1 MVSKGQQMSSYPE
14 LKLYIGGEWKTADGA
29 PVINPHDE
37 TVLGTVPHATR
48 TDLDNAL
55 AAAEHGF
62 RVWSRTSPAKRADLI
77 FAATKLMRERV
88 EEMAYA
94 MTLEQGKPIAQSR
107 LEILRGCEIMEWDAQ
122 EGRRVY
128 GRIIP
133 SEPGMRHSV
142 LRQPIGVVAAFSPWN
157 FPMSSPARKVGGALA
172 AGCSIIL
179 KASEETPAGAVQL
192 VQAFHD
198 AGLPPGVLNLVFGKP
213 SDVSEYLIPQPSVRL
228 VTFTG
233 SVPVGKHLSA
243 MAGAHMKPVIMELG
257 GHSPVIVCDDVDPV
271 STAATS
277 AIGKSRNAGQVCVS
291 PTRFFVEDKIYDQF
305 TASFAEKAA
314 AMKIGNG
321 IDPAN
326 QMGPLANERRIAA
339 MEMFV
344 ADATAKGARVAAG
357 GTRIGNRG
365 YYFPLTVLADVPDDG
380 RAMHEEPFGPLA
392 LLSRVHSLDE
402 AIEKANSVPYGL
414 AGYAFTNN
422 ARNADRLAESV
433 EVGNLSINH
442 LVASSAETP
451 FGGVKDSGI
460 GREGGVEG
468 LQCYTVV
475 KNVSHLTS

>member
-1 MVSKGQQMSSYPE
+1 MSAYPE
-14 LKLYIGGEWKTADGA
+14 LKLYIGGEWKTAGGA

-37 TVLGTVPHATR
+37 SVLATVPHATR
-48 TDLDNAL
+48 ADLDNAL

-62 RVWSRTSPAKRADLI
+62 RIWSRTSPARRAELI
-77 FAATKLMRERV
+77 CAATKLMRERI
-88 EEMAYA
+88 EDMAMA

-157 FPMSSPARKVGGALA
+157 FPMSSPARKVGGALS

-192 VQAFHD
+192 TQAFHD
-198 AGLPPGVLNLVFGKP
+198 AGLPLGVLNLVFGKP
-213 SDVSEYLIPQPSVRL
+213 SDISEYLIPQPSVRL

-271 STAATS
+271 STAVTS

-291 PTRFFVEDKIYDQF
+291 PTRFFVEDKIYDAF

-314 AMKIGNG
+314 AMKVGNG
-321 IDPAN
+321 LDPAN

-339 MEMFV
+339 MEMLV
-344 ADATAKGARVAAG
+344 ADATGKGARIAAG
-357 GTRIGNRG
+357 GARIGNSG
-365 YYFPLTVLADVPDDG
+365 YYFPLTVLADVPDDA
-380 RAMHEEPFGPLA
+380 RAMREEPFGPLA
-392 LLSRVHSLDE
+392 LLSRVRSLDE

-414 AGYAFTNN
+414 AGYAFTNS
-422 ARNADRLAESV
+422 ARNADRLADGV

-475 KNVSHLTS
+475 KNVSHLTT

>member
-1 MVSKGQQMSSYPE
+1 MPSYPE
-14 LKLYIGGEWKTADGA
+14 LKLYIGGEWKAAAGA

-37 TVLGTVPHATR
+37 SVPGVVPHANKD
-48 TDLDNAL
+48 DLDNAL

-62 RVWSRTSPAKRADLI
+62 RLWSRTSPAKRAEMI
-77 FAATKLMRERV
+77 FAATRLMRDRIED
-88 EEMAYA
+88 MAYA

-122 EGRRVY
+122 EGRRIY

-133 SEPGMRHSV
+133 GEPGMRHSV

-228 VTFTG
+228 ITFTG

-271 STAATS
+271 SAAATS

-314 AMKIGNG
+314 AMKVGNG
-321 IDPAN
+321 LDPAN

-339 MEMFV
+339 MEILV
-344 ADATAKGARVAAG
+344 ADATAKGARIVAG
-357 GTRIGNRG
+357 GARIGNRG
-365 YYFPLTVLADVPDDG
+365 YYFPLTVLADVPDDA
-380 RAMHEEPFGPLA
+380 RAMREEPFGPLA
-392 LLSRVHSLDE
+392 LLSRVRGLDE

-414 AGYAFTNN
+414 AGYAFTNS

-475 KNVSHLTS
+475 KNVSHLTA

>member
-1 MVSKGQQMSSYPE
+1 MLSKGKSMPSYPQ
-14 LKLYIGGEWKTADGA
+14 LKLYIGGEWKTAEGA

-37 TVLGTVPHATR
+37 SVLGTVPHATR
-48 TDLDNAL
+48 ADLDNAL

-157 FPMSSPARKVGGALA
+157 FPMSSPARKVGGALS

-179 KASEETPAGAVQL
+179 KAPEETPAGAVQL
-192 VQAFHD
+192 VQAFVD
-198 AGLPPGVLNLVFGKP
+198 AGLPAGVLNLVFGKP
-213 SDVSEYLIPQPSVRL
+213 SDISEYLIPQPSVRL

-314 AMKIGNG
+314 AMKVGNG
-321 IDPAN
+321 LDPAN

-339 MEMFV
+339 MEMLV
-344 ADATAKGARVAAG
+344 ADATAKGARIAAG
-357 GTRIGNRG
+357 GARIGNSG
-365 YYFPLTVLADVPDDG
+365 YYFPLTVLADVPDDA
-380 RAMHEEPFGPLA
+380 RAMREEPFGPLA
-392 LLSRVHSLDE
+392 LLSRVRSLDE

-475 KNVSHLTS
+475 KNVSHLTT

>member
-1 MVSKGQQMSSYPE
+1 MPGYPE
-14 LKLYIGGEWKTADGA
+14 LKLYIGGEWKTADGS

-37 TVLGTVPHATR
+37 SVLGTVPHATR
-48 TDLDNAL
+48 SDLDNAL

-62 RVWSRTSPAKRADLI
+62 QIWSRTSPAKRAEMI
-77 FAATKLMRERV
+77 CAATALMRERI
-88 EEMAYA
+88 EDMATA

-157 FPMSSPARKVGGALA
+157 FPMSSPARKVGGALS

-198 AGLPPGVLNLVFGKP
+198 AGLPPGILNLVFGKP
-213 SDVSEYLIPQPSVRL
+213 SDISEYLIPQPSVRL

-243 MAGAHMKPVIMELG
+243 MAGTHMKPVIMELG
-257 GHSPVIVCDDVDPV
+257 GHSPVIVCEDVDPI
-271 STAATS
+271 AAAGTS
-277 AIGKSRNAGQVCVS
+277 AIGKSFNAGQVCVS
-291 PTRFFVEDKIYDQF
+291 PTRFFVKDKIYDAF

-314 AMKIGNG
+314 AMKVGNG
-321 IDPAN
+321 MDPAN

-339 MEMFV
+339 MEMLV

-365 YYFPLTVLADVPDDG
+365 YYFPLTVLADVPDDA
-380 RAMHEEPFGPLA
+380 RAMREEPFGPLA
-392 LLSRVHSLDE
+392 LLSRVRSLDE

-414 AGYAFTNN
+414 AGYAFTNS
-422 ARNADRLAESV
+422 ARNADRLADEV

-475 KNVSHLTS
+475 KNVSHLTA

>member
-1 MVSKGQQMSSYPE
+1 MPSYPQM
-14 LKLYIGGEWKTADGA
+14 KFYIGGEWKTAEGA

-37 TVLGTVPHATR
+37 SILGTVPHATR

-62 RVWSRTSPAKRADLI
+62 RIWSRTSPAKRADMI

-94 MTLEQGKPIAQSR
+94 MTVEQGKPIAQSR

-213 SDVSEYLIPQPSVRL
+213 SDISEYLIPQPSVRL

-233 SVPVGKHLSA
+233 SVPVGKRLSA

-257 GHSPVIVCDDVDPV
+257 GHSPVIVCDDVDPI

-305 TASFAEKAA
+305 TASFAEQAA

-321 IDPAN
+321 LDPAN

-339 MEMFV
+339 MEMLV

-365 YYFPLTVLADVPDDG
+365 YYFPLTVLADVPDDA

-392 LLSRVHSLDE
+392 LLSRVRSLDE

-414 AGYAFTNN
+414 AGYAFTNS

-468 LQCYTVV
+468 LQCYTIV
-475 KNVSHLTS
+475 KNVSHLTA